1 MFRKME
7 ETYGQQTT
15 KARRDCHEVSAGAP
29 SHGLQRKF
37 KRGLN
42 SEFLNALATS
52 KVISMTIHNHP
63 PLPSLYT
70 GLTPIYN
77 ASHRERDDSY
87 GKVILQLARR
97 WRIIE
102 CRNAE
107 QWIIQKRS
115 ADHLDRGKWTGV
127 SYVVSRKKLIAL
139 STGLGL
145 LSELSKRA
153 VLERL
158 PSSATDLRK

>member
-1 MFRKME
+1 
-7 ETYGQQTT
+7 
-15 KARRDCHEVSAGAP
+15 
-29 SHGLQRKF
+29 
-37 KRGLN
+37 
-42 SEFLNALATS
+42 
-52 KVISMTIHNHP
+52 MTDLKCP

-70 GLTPIYN
+70 GLTPVYN

-87 GKVILQLARR
+87 TKVILQLAPR

-115 ADHLDRGKWTGV
+115 AEPLDRGKWTGV
-127 SYVVSRKKLIAL
+127 SYVVSRDKLIEL
-139 STGLGL
+139 SASLGL

-153 VLERL
+153 VLEVL

>member
-1 MFRKME
+1 
-7 ETYGQQTT
+7 
-15 KARRDCHEVSAGAP
+15 
-29 SHGLQRKF
+29 
-37 KRGLN
+37 
-42 SEFLNALATS
+42 
-52 KVISMTIHNHP
+52 MTIHNHP

-70 GLTPIYN
+70 DITPVYN

-87 GKVILQLARR
+87 TKVILQLAPR

-115 ADHLDRGKWTGV
+115 AEPLDRGKWTSI
-127 SYVVSRKKLIAL
+127 SYVVSRNKLIEL
-139 STGLGL
+139 SASLGL
-145 LSELSKRA
+145 LSEPSRRA

>member
-1 MFRKME
+1 
-7 ETYGQQTT
+7 
-15 KARRDCHEVSAGAP
+15 
-29 SHGLQRKF
+29 
-37 KRGLN
+37 
-42 SEFLNALATS
+42 
-52 KVISMTIHNHP
+52 MTIHDHP

>member
-1 MFRKME
+1 
-7 ETYGQQTT
+7 
-15 KARRDCHEVSAGAP
+15 
-29 SHGLQRKF
+29 
-37 KRGLN
+37 
-42 SEFLNALATS
+42 
-52 KVISMTIHNHP
+52 MTIHDHP

-145 LSELSKRA
+145 LSEPSKRA